1 LHEVTESK
9 WKVSDIKSSNHYKW
23 VYSI

>member
-1 LHEVTESK
+1 LREVTESK